1 MIVALV
7 LLAAAF
13 GAGDQYLGSWAA
25 HGWAA
30 DTSLL
35 SAPWLLLP
43 LLAGYTQRSA
53 RRAIILACGCTLVA
67 LIGYLAMTLSPFEQA
82 TVTAT
87 GVLGLLAGQL
97 RWFVGGAITAP
108 LFGWLGYRWR
118 AGMSRW
124 VPLLAAA
131 VVCSEPLVR
140 SAVGYAIR
148 SAPVRQWEILAGL
161 AIAAC
166 DLVWLAIR
174 PRPASTL
181 AGPTEL

>member
-1 MIVALV
+1 MIAVLV
-7 LLAAAF
+7 LIAAAF

-43 LLAGYTQRSA
+43 LLVGYTQRSA
-53 RRAIILACGCTLVA
+53 RRAIVLACCCTVAA
-67 LIGYLAMTLSPFEQA
+67 LIGYLAMTLSPIEQA
-82 TVTAT
+82 KVTTT

-118 AGMSRW
+118 AGMSSW

-131 VVCSEPLVR
+131 LVSAEPLVR
-140 SAVGYAIR
+140 SGVGYAIR
-148 SAPVRQWEILAGL
+148 SAPVRQWEILAGI
-161 AIAAC
+161 AIA
-166 DLVWLAIR
+166 VGNLARHAVR
-174 PRPASTL
+174 PRLADKPA
-181 AGPTEL
+181 EL